1 MKSITHFVISVS
13 VLNIGLSRIL
23 IGVNMLLTTG
33 NFHDWLGLTML
44 LSCWIGY
51 TCYSRSR
58 SRYSASLSSVL
69 AQYREE
75 WMIRVIAREN
85 RTSDASLISSL
96 RASVSFFASTSILV
110 VAGLI
115 TGIAASEQAVSVIS
129 TIPFVRTTTQ
139 ELWELK
145 MLVMITIFIYSFFE
159 FTWSLR
165 LYNFVCIVMGNAPF
179 PKEVAGN
186 ENEQS
191 EYGKTAGNIMTL
203 AASHFNFGLRAYYF
217 ALGTLSWFIDPR
229 LWMGITIFVTIIL
242 YSREFHSKALSIL
255 VGYNLPPKLS

>member
-1 MKSITHFVISVS
+1 
-13 VLNIGLSRIL
+13 
-23 IGVNMLLTTG
+23 MLLSVG
-33 NFHDWLGLTML
+33 NFQDWLGLFVL
-44 LSCWIGY
+44 LGSWIGY
-51 TCYSRSR
+51 TCYSHCRSR
-58 SRYSASLSSVL
+58 SSSCLSSVL

-96 RASVSFFASTSILV
+96 RASVSFFASTSLLV

-145 MLVMITIFIYSFFE
+145 MLVMIIIFIYSFFE

-165 LYNFVCIVMGNAPF
+165 LYNFACVLMGN
-179 PKEVAGN
+179 
-186 ENEQS
+186 
-191 EYGKTAGNIMTL
+191 
-203 AASHFNFGLRAYYF
+203 SH
-217 ALGTLSWFIDPR
+217 
-229 LWMGITIFVTIIL
+229 
-242 YSREFHSKALSIL
+242 SR
-255 VGYNLPPKLS
+255 